1 MIKISCLNEKAR
13 KFVIRHCH
21 DEMEINVF
29 LSGQGTYL
37 VNGVEYPVRVGDV
50 FLFHPRMFHCLYN
63 DSGNSVLSIIK
74 IIFERNDVDDMDSEK
89 TLSDIVK
96 MYNSNE
102 FIYKK
107 IRIPS
112 YSSYSTG
119 IAKICNRMLHEKA
132 EDDSCLKLLLLYVLH
147 KIKNFYLDDSEKEKS
162 ANYSCDAV
170 KNIVAYI
177 EDNFT
182 YDITVGFLAEKCN
195 LSINRFTDAFKLY
208 TGVTPK
214 RYINIKRV
222 SQACLMLSNSQKSI
236 TEIAFEA
243 GYNSTAAFNKS
254 FLNIVGTTP
263 TMYKKLSNEVW
274 ITEGNK

>member
-1 MIKISCLNEKAR
+1 MIKISCISEKAR

-37 VNGVEYPVRVGDV
+37 VNGVEYPVRAGDV
-50 FLFHPRMFHCLYN
+50 FLFHPCMFPCLYN

-74 IIFERNDVDDMDSEK
+74 IIFDINDVKCADSED
-89 TLSDIVK
+89 TLSYILK
-96 MYNSNE
+96 MFNSNE

-119 IAKICNRMLHEKA
+119 IVKICNQMLHEKS
-132 EDDSCLKLLLLYVLH
+132 EDDRCLKLLLLYVLH

-162 ANYSCDAV
+162 ANYSYDAV
-170 KNIVAYI
+170 KNIVTGL
-177 EDNFT
+177 EENFT
-182 YDITVGFLAEKCN
+182 GDITVGFLAEKCN
-195 LSINRFTDAFKLY
+195 LSINRFTDAFKMY

-214 RYINIKRV
+214 KYINIKRV
-222 SQACLMLSNSQKSI
+222 SQACLMLSKSQKSI
-236 TEIAFEA
+236 TEIAFEV

-263 TMYKKLSNEVW
+263 TQYKKLLNEV
-274 ITEGNK
+274 